1 MTKMNEKLVRVKASP
16 LGQDFQD
23 ALYEKLSF
31 HTLDVAQSIIILKGY
46 LVNDLSPDG
55 LKYLYPTYFDAA
67 RVLIAELVAE
77 FFQAGCVRITALD
90 PLRMRYREHE
100 ARRLVLTPQDIAQL
114 LRVLR
119 RVREPAHGLY
129 LRHKADT
136 ACWIKHIQAVYQTIS
151 PARLGNVWSCTA

>member
-1 MTKMNEKLVRVKASP
+1 MINVMDKTASIKASP
-16 LGQDFQD
+16 IGQDFQD
-23 ALYEKLSF
+23 ALWGKQPGGV
-31 HTLDVAQSIIILKGY
+31 LDVAQSIVTLKEY
-46 LVNDLSPDG
+46 LVKDLSRGDKASPE

-67 RVLIAELVAE
+67 RVLLAECAAE

-151 PARLGNVWSCTA
+151 PLQ

>member
-77 FFQAGCVRITALD
+77 FFQTGRVCVTALD
-90 PLRMRYREHE
+90 PLRMKYVTHKILGITILPED
-100 ARRLVLTPQDIAQL
+100 VSWL

-119 RVREPAHGLY
+119 RVQEPAHGLY

-151 PARLGNVWSCTA
+151 PLQ

>member
-16 LGQDFQD
+16 LGQYFQD

-67 RVLIAELVAE
+67 RVLLAECAAE
-77 FFQAGCVRITALD
+77 FFQTGRICITALD
-90 PLRMRYREHE
+90 PVRMRYAEHE
-100 ARRLVLTPQDIAQL
+100 IRQITITPEDISRL

-119 RVREPAHGLY
+119 RVKEPAHGLC
-129 LRHKADT
+129 HKHGGNGWAE
-136 ACWIKHIQAVYQTIS
+136 HIETLCQTL
-151 PARLGNVWSCTA
+151 AKLQ

>member
-77 FFQAGCVRITALD
+77 FFQTGRVCVTALD
-90 PLRMRYREHE
+90 PLRMKYVTHKILGITILPED
-100 ARRLVLTPQDIAQL
+100 VSWL

-151 PARLGNVWSCTA
+151 PLQ